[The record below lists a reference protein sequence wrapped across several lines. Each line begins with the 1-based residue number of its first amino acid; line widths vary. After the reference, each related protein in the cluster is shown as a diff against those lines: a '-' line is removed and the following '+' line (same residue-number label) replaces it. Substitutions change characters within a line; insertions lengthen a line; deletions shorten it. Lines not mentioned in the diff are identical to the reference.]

1 MVGADL
7 GDVYMKFKGKIEN
20 EILSIYTEDGNTIF
34 HLMSYV
40 GIRKANGKNP
50 ARFVMLSGTNWNRR
64 KVSADEISEFKNHPD
79 KIENLLSDMRK
90 SLA

>member
-1 MVGADL
+1 MVNKD
-7 GDVYMKFKGKIEN
+7 KIEK
-20 EILSIYTEDGNTIF
+20 EILRIYAQDGNTIF

-40 GIRKANGKNP
+40 GTRKASGKNP
-50 ARFVMLSGTNWNRR
+50 AGFVMLGGTNWSRR
-64 KVSADEISEFKNHPD
+64 KVLENEISDVKNHPD

>member
-1 MVGADL
+1 MI
-7 GDVYMKFKGKIEN
+7 YKGKIEN
-20 EILSIYTEDGNTIF
+20 EILRIYTQDGKTIF

-40 GIRKANGKNP
+40 GTRKANGKNP
-50 ARFVMLSGTNWNRR
+50 AGFVMLGGTNWNCR
-64 KVSADEISEFKNHPD
+64 KVSEDEISEFKNHPD